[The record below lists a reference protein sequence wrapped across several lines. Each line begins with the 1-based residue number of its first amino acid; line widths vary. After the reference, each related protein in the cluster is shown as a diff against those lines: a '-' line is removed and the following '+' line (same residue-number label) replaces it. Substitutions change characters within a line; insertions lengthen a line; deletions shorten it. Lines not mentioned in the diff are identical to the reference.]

1 MSTTRPPSPQA
12 TIHLL
17 GIGIV
22 LSLLGDSTL
31 YTVLPDPSV
40 AGRLGLSLGW
50 VGLLLGINRLARLA
64 TNSGAGLIYD
74 RLSRRRILVASLA
87 LGALCNVLYALAN
100 GPALFVVGRLLWGAA
115 WSGLWIGGNTAVL
128 DLSGDGLRGRYSG
141 QFQMW
146 FFVGAAVGAFSGG
159 LFTDL
164 LGFRGAMWLSAAATG
179 VAALMWQMLRPETRR
194 ASGPPAAPVGWGSLR
209 GLLVREALPTA
220 VPVLAVR
227 FVFAGVMA
235 STTILW
241 LEQFIG
247 RRFELGALIVPLATF
262 TGAFSAARFVASI
275 VGAPVA
281 GRVSDRLRHRWPVL
295 TVSMAV
301 GAIGV
306 WLMGVQLVGLALG
319 GAVLAAVTSGS
330 VQALATAVLGD
341 QVEERRKSRALGV
354 VYTLGDLGSAL
365 GPPLAL
371 GLLPVLGI
379 AGVYRLSAGL
389 LLVVGL
395 YALTELRRERRLVGL
410 R

>member
-1 MSTTRPPSPQA
+1 MPPSPQA

-31 YTVLPDPSV
+31 YTVLPDPSI

-50 VGLLLGINRLARLA
+50 VGVLLGINRLARLA
-64 TNSGAGLIYD
+64 TNSGAGLLYD
-74 RLSRRRILVASLA
+74 RLSRRRILVGSLA
-87 LGALCNVLYALAN
+87 LGALCNALYALAS
-100 GPALFVVGRLLWGAA
+100 GPALFVVGRVLWGAA

-146 FFVGAAVGAFSGG
+146 FFIGAAVGAFSGG

-164 LGFRGAMWLSAAATG
+164 LGFRGAMWLSAVVTGLAA
-179 VAALMWQMLRPETRR
+179 VLWQLSLPETRSSHHR
-194 ASGPPAAPVGWGSLR
+194 PPAPIGWRSLR
-209 GLLVREALPTA
+209 GLLVRGALPTA
-220 VPVLAVR
+220 VPVFAVR

-241 LEQFIG
+241 LEQFVG
-247 RRFELGALIVPLATF
+247 RRVDFGAVFVPLATF

-275 VGAPVA
+275 VGAPLA
-281 GRVSDRLRHRWPVL
+281 GRISDRLGHRWLVL

-301 GAIGV
+301 GAAGV
-306 WLMGVQLVGLALG
+306 WLMGVDLVAVALG

-371 GLLPVLGI
+371 GLLPLIGI
-379 AGVYRLSAGL
+379 AAVYRLSAAL
-389 LLVVGL
+389 LLVAGL
-395 YALTELRRERRLVGL
+395 YAATEFRRERRLVA